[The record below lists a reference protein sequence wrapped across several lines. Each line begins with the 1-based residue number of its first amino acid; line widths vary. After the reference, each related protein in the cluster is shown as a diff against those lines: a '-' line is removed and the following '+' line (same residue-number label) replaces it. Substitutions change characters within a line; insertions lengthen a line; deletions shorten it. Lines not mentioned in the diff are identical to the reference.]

1 MIKLEENNIYFYFN
15 KSKLIENFNN
25 FSVLGDVYYP
35 LKTNSNGDVIKTLHS
50 LMKKEENGFLISSI
64 YHFET
69 LQRENINPLKMCFIN
84 VLAEDDTVKY
94 LYNNGV
100 RFFTFDNL
108 NSVIN
113 FSKYADLSKVK
124 IAIRLSTTQVFND
137 NIADDEWEWY
147 IGQIFSRLIKNVH
160 KSNIKNLVEIAPGF
174 RYKIAY
180 ALKDLGFQGN
190 LYVIDT
196 NTEVLEYINEKYN
209 SILPN
214 AKIICINKSFENA
227 FEDIPNEFDLLLSN
241 HCIDDMIIAE
251 YMQNYYNKNLNNE
264 NFRDMLTQAW
274 VELGKEPTKINE
286 ISSKVFSIFKNF
298 FLNKR
303 ISTIIMSQ
311 YKSNLYFKDEFRE
324 MDEITESCFNRI
336 KQLIAMDNEYVNK
349 ILDFY
354 PFGDDERYRGK
365 YLLDNTQNAKN
376 WIVGK
381 CKE

>member
-1 MIKLEENNIYFYFN
+1 
-15 KSKLIENFNN
+15 
-25 FSVLGDVYYP
+25 
-35 LKTNSNGDVIKTLHS
+35 
-50 LMKKEENGFLISSI
+50 
-64 YHFET
+64 
-69 LQRENINPLKMCFIN
+69 
-84 VLAEDDTVKY
+84 
-94 LYNNGV
+94 
-100 RFFTFDNL
+100 
-108 NSVIN
+108 
-113 FSKYADLSKVK
+113 
-124 IAIRLSTTQVFND
+124 
-137 NIADDEWEWY
+137 
-147 IGQIFSRLIKNVH
+147 
-160 KSNIKNLVEIAPGF
+160 
-174 RYKIAY
+174 
-180 ALKDLGFQGN
+180 
-190 LYVIDT
+190 
-196 NTEVLEYINEKYN
+196 
-209 SILPN
+209 
-214 AKIICINKSFENA
+214 
-227 FEDIPNEFDLLLSN
+227 
-241 HCIDDMIIAE
+241 MIIAE

-311 YKSNLYFKDEFRE
+311 YKSNLYFKDKFRE

>member
-311 YKSNLYFKDEFRE
+311 YKSNLYFKDKFRE